1 MHAVTIEEVTVEKLQ
16 ARLENGNAKPIL
28 LDVREPFE
36 FQIASMD
43 GSVLIPMN
51 QIPERLDELDKEQ
64 AIVVICHH
72 GMRSENVAYYL
83 DQQGFSRIFNLTGGI
98 DAWARSCDSAMALY

>member
-1 MHAVTIEEVTVEKLQ
+1 MAITQISATRLQ
-16 ARLENGNAKPIL
+16 QQLLENAQAYFL

-36 FQIASMD
+36 YQIASMD

-51 QIPERLDELDKEQ
+51 QVPDRSTELDKEQ

-83 DQQGFSRIFNLTGGI
+83 DQQGFGQIFNLTGG
-98 DAWARSCDSAMALY
+98 

>member
-1 MHAVTIEEVTVEKLQ
+1 MAITQISPTSLQ
-16 ARLENGNAKPIL
+16 QQLLENAQAYFL

-36 FQIASMD
+36 YQIASMD
-43 GSVLIPMN
+43 GTVLIPMN
-51 QIPERLDELDKEQ
+51 QVPERLTELDKEQ

-83 DQQGFSRIFNLTGGI
+83 DQQGFSQVFNLTGGI
-98 DAWARSCDSAMALY
+98 DAWARSCDSKVALY

>member
-1 MHAVTIEEVTVEKLQ
+1 MAITQISATRLQ
-16 ARLENGNAKPIL
+16 QQLLENAQAYFL

-36 FQIASMD
+36 YQIASMD

-51 QIPERLDELDKEQ
+51 QVPDRSTELDKEQ

-83 DQQGFSRIFNLTGGI
+83 DQQGFGQILI
-98 DAWARSCDSAMALY
+98 

>member
-1 MHAVTIEEVTVEKLQ
+1 MAITQISATRLQ
-16 ARLENGNAKPIL
+16 QQLLENAQAYFL

-36 FQIASMD
+36 YQIASMD

-51 QIPERLDELDKEQ
+51 QVPDRLTELDKEQ

-83 DQQGFSRIFNLTGGI
+83 DQQGFGQIFNLTGG
-98 DAWARSCDSAMALY
+98 